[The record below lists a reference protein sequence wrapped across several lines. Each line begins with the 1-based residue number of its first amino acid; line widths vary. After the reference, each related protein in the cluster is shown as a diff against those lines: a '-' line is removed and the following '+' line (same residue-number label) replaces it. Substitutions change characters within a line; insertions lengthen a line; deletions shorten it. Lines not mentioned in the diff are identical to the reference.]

1 MNQSQDL
8 KRLLESVDH
17 KSYPAYKSAQG
28 SYDFKDYI
36 LSIDHVQGD
45 PFASPSKV
53 SVFVPRKINAFP
65 SEYTDRPWKK
75 TALED
80 YLLRC
85 FSQEIS
91 RFNFKAKGSG
101 KSGLIATSR
110 PGQEVLERTACECT
124 DSGITA
130 RFEVGFPAFGRTINS
145 GELIKILFDFLP
157 GCVRN
162 VFIYKNRDP
171 KQVRSVIELAEDQE
185 FIRNELKRLNLVS
198 FAADGSVLPRETGI
212 SDRPMKGS
220 VPFMSPASLS
230 MTLNLPH
237 HGPIRGMAVHRGIT
251 LIVGGGYH
259 GKSTLLKALENGVY
273 NHIAG
278 DGREYVITD
287 ETAVKLRA
295 EDGRS
300 INNVDISLF
309 INDLPNGRDTS
320 RFSSEDASGS
330 TSQAAAVIEG
340 IEAGAAAF
348 LIDEDTSA
356 TNFMLRDE
364 LMEKIVSRDKEP
376 ITPFIER
383 ARELYEKAGI
393 STILVAGSSGAYFY
407 IADTVIQMDSYRP
420 CDITEQVK
428 KACDEYRAS
437 SAPATKAPGFNL
449 PAAARKLICR
459 NSGSS
464 SSGRRDTGRSVDL
477 KDGRDERR
485 DGRRGGRDDC
495 DDGRRGGRDNRGDGR
510 RGGRDD
516 RNDGRRGDDRI
527 KVKVFGRDSFQVA
540 KEPVD
545 LRFVEQLA
553 DSEQTA
559 ALAQMIRF
567 CLERDLLSRYTLRE
581 TVSLLMKEYEKK
593 GLAAFNSSSYTAMG
607 LCMPRV
613 QEIYA
618 CLNRFR
624 G

>member
-1 MNQSQDL
+1 MNQSLDL
-8 KRLLESVDH
+8 KRLLESVDR

-53 SVFVPRKINAFP
+53 SVFIPRKINAFP
-65 SEYTDRPWKK
+65 AEYTDRPWKK

-110 PGQEVLERTACECT
+110 PGQEILERTACECT

-198 FAADGSVLPRETGI
+198 FAADGSILPRETGI

-220 VPFMSPASLS
+220 VPFISPDSLS
-230 MTLNLPH
+230 ITLNLPH

-259 GKSTLLKALENGVY
+259 GKSTLLKALESGVY

-287 ETAVKLRA
+287 NTAVKLRA

-340 IEAGAAAF
+340 IEAGTAAF

-420 CDITEQVK
+420 CDITELVK
-428 KACDEYRAS
+428 NACNEYRAV
-437 SAPATKAPGFNL
+437 SAPATTAPGFNL
-449 PAAARKLICR
+449 PAAGRKLIFR
-459 NSGSS
+459 NGSLIS
-464 SSGRRDTGRSVDL
+464 RGQKDTWHGEAQGGGDGRS
-477 KDGRDERR
+477 ENRR
-485 DGRRGGRDDC
+485 DGRGGRSEGYRGGKEDQH
-495 DDGRRGGRDNRGDGR
+495 DGK
-510 RGGRDD
+510 
-516 RNDGRRGDDRI
+516 RNGDRI
-527 KVKVFGRDSFQVA
+527 KVKVFGKDSFQVA

-553 DSEQTA
+553 DSEQTS
-559 ALAQMIRF
+559 ALAQMVRF
-567 CLERDLLSRYTLRE
+567 CLERDLLSRYSLKE

-607 LCMPRV
+607 LCMPRL

>member
-8 KRLLESVDH
+8 KRLLESIDH

-28 SYDFKDYI
+28 SYDFKDYV
-36 LSIDHVQGD
+36 LTIDHVQGD

-53 SVFVPRKINAFP
+53 SVFVPRKINDFP
-65 SEYTDRPWKK
+65 AEYYNRLWKK
-75 TALED
+75 AALED

-85 FSQEIS
+85 FSQEIA

-110 PGQEVLERTACECT
+110 PGQEILPRTACECKE
-124 DSGITA
+124 SGITA

-157 GCVRN
+157 GCVKN
-162 VFIYKNRDP
+162 VFIYKNRNP
-171 KQVRSVIELAEDQE
+171 KQVLDVIELAEDQE

-212 SDRPMKGS
+212 SDHPMKGS
-220 VPFMSPASLS
+220 VPFLSPGSLKI
-230 MTLNLPH
+230 TLNLPH
-237 HGPIRGMAVHRGIT
+237 HGPLSGMAIRKGIT

-259 GKSTLLKALENGVY
+259 GKSTLLKALEAGVY

-287 ETAVKLRA
+287 NTAVKLRA

-309 INDLPNGRDTS
+309 INDLPNGKDTS
-320 RFSSEDASGS
+320 CFSSADASGS

-364 LMEKIVSRDKEP
+364 LMQKIVSRDKEP

-383 ARELYEKAGI
+383 ARDLFEKAGI
-393 STILVAGSSGAYFY
+393 STVLVAGSSGAYFY

-420 CDITEQVK
+420 CDITNQVK
-428 KACDEYRAS
+428 DTCEAYREI
-437 SAPATKAPGFNL
+437 SAPALTAPGFVI
-449 PAAARKLICR
+449 PGTDRKLR
-459 NSGSS
+459 TSS
-464 SSGRRDTGRSVDL
+464 AGQSIPA
-477 KDGRDERR
+477 
-485 DGRRGGRDDC
+485 RRGGGQRSH
-495 DDGRRGGRDNRGDGR
+495 NF
-510 RGGRDD
+510 DD
-516 RNDGRRGDDRI
+516 RRESRKADDRI
-527 KVKVFGRDSFQVA
+527 KVKVFGKDSFQVA

-559 ALAQMIRF
+559 ALAQMVRF
-567 CLERDLLSRYTLRE
+567 CLERDLLSRYTLKE
-581 TVSLLMKEYEKK
+581 TVKILMQEYEQK
-593 GLAAFNSSSYTAMG
+593 GLAAFNSSNYTAMG
-607 LCMPRV
+607 LCMPRE

>member
-1 MNQSQDL
+1 MKPANKKRKKIMKQSQEL
-8 KRLLESVDH
+8 RKLLESIDH
-17 KSYPAYKSAQG
+17 KSYPAYKTVQG
-28 SYDFKDYI
+28 AYDFKDYI

-53 SVFVPRKINAFP
+53 SVFVPHKINAFP
-65 SEYTDRPWKK
+65 SRYFDHPWKR
-75 TALED
+75 TALQD

-85 FSQEIS
+85 FSQEMA
-91 RFNFKAKGSG
+91 RFNFKARGSG

-110 PGQEVLERTACECT
+110 PGQEVLERTACECG

-145 GELIKILFDFLP
+145 GELIKIIFEFLP

-162 VFIYKNRDP
+162 VFHYKNRDP
-171 KQVRSVIELAEDQE
+171 KQVLGVVELAEDQE
-185 FIRNELKRLNLVS
+185 FIRNELRRLNLVS
-198 FAADGSVLPRETGI
+198 FAADGAILPRETGI

-220 VPFMSPASLS
+220 VPFVSPDSLKI
-230 MTLNLPH
+230 TLNLPH
-237 HGPIRGMAVHRGIT
+237 HGPIQGMAVRRGIT

-259 GKSTLLKALENGVY
+259 GKSTLLKALEAGVY

-287 ETAVKLRA
+287 DTAVKLRA

-309 INDLPNGRDTS
+309 INDLPNGKNTS
-320 RFSSEDASGS
+320 CFSSADASGS

-340 IEAGAAAF
+340 IEAGATSF

-364 LMEKIVSRDKEP
+364 LMQKIVSRDKEP

-383 ARELYEKAGI
+383 ARELYEKAGV
-393 STILVAGSSGAYFY
+393 STVLVAGSSGAYFY
-407 IADTVIQMDSYRP
+407 IADTVIQMDNYRP
-420 CDITEQVK
+420 CDITEQVRS
-428 KACDEYRAS
+428 ACEAFRET
-437 SAPATKAPGFNL
+437 SAPALTAPGFKL
-449 PAAARKLICR
+449 PSAGRKMA
-459 NSGSS
+459 S
-464 SSGRRDTGRSVDL
+464 SSGSREVRKSGRENAGH
-477 KDGRDERR
+477 DGRN
-485 DGRRGGRDDC
+485 GGNRRG
-495 DDGRRGGRDNRGDGR
+495 
-510 RGGRDD
+510 DD
-516 RNDGRRGDDRI
+516 RKGDDRI
-527 KVKVFGRDSFQVA
+527 KVKVFGKDSFQVA

-553 DSEQTA
+553 DGEQTA
-559 ALAQMIRF
+559 ALAQMVRL
-567 CLERDLLSRYTLRE
+567 CLEKDLLARYPLKE
-581 TVSLLMKEYEKK
+581 TVAILMKEYEKK

-607 LCMPRV
+607 LCMPRI

>member
-1 MNQSQDL
+1 MNHSQDL
-8 KRLLESVDH
+8 KRLLESIDH
-17 KSYPAYKSAQG
+17 KGYPAYKAVQG

-36 LSIDHVQGD
+36 LTVDHVQGD

-53 SVFVPRKINAFP
+53 SVFIPHKINAFP
-65 SEYTDRPWKK
+65 EGYYDRQWKK

-85 FSQEIS
+85 FSQEIA

-110 PGQEVLERTACECT
+110 PGQEVLTRSACECT
-124 DSGITA
+124 GTGITA

-162 VFIYKNRDP
+162 VFMYKNRNP
-171 KQVRSVIELAEDQE
+171 KQVRDVIELAEDQE
-185 FIRNELKRLNLVS
+185 FIRNELKRLDLVS
-198 FAADGSVLPRETGI
+198 FAAVGSVLPRETGI

-220 VPFMSPASLS
+220 VPFSSPESLKI
-230 MTLNLPH
+230 TLNLPH
-237 HGPIRGMAVHRGIT
+237 HGPLCGMAVRRGIT

-259 GKSTLLKALENGVY
+259 GKSTLLKALEAGVY

-287 ETAVKLRA
+287 STAVKLRA

-300 INNVDISLF
+300 ISNVDISLF

-320 RFSSEDASGS
+320 RFSSADASGS

-364 LMEKIVSRDKEP
+364 LMQKIVSRDKEP

-383 ARELYEKAGI
+383 ARDLYEKAGI
-393 STILVAGSSGAYFY
+393 STVLVAGSSGAYFY

-420 CDITEQVK
+420 LDITEQVK
-428 KACDEYRAS
+428 KACEAYREIS
-437 SAPATKAPGFNL
+437 SPALTAPGFSLPKPGRKL
-449 PAAARKLICR
+449 PAPAASSDSGRGGA
-459 NSGSS
+459 NSG
-464 SSGRRDTGRSVDL
+464 D
-477 KDGRDERR
+477 
-485 DGRRGGRDDC
+485 RRG
-495 DDGRRGGRDNRGDGR
+495 NRKQ
-510 RGGRDD
+510 
-516 RNDGRRGDDRI
+516 DDRI
-527 KVKVFGRDSFQVA
+527 KVKIFGKDSFQVG

-559 ALAQMIRF
+559 ALAQMVRF
-567 CLERDLLSRYTLRE
+567 CLERGLFSRCTLKE
-581 TVSLLMKEYEKK
+581 TVDILMLEYEKK
-593 GLAAFNSSSYTAMG
+593 GLAAFNGSNYTAMG

>member
-1 MNQSQDL
+1 MKSSQDL
-8 KRLLESVDH
+8 RRLLESIDH
-17 KSYPAYKSAQG
+17 RGYPAYKDTRG
-28 SYDFKDYI
+28 VYDFRDYQ

-53 SVFVPRKINAFP
+53 SVTVPQRAAGFP
-65 SEYTDRPWKK
+65 AAYTDQPWKK
-75 TALED
+75 VALED

-85 FSQEIS
+85 FAKEIS
-91 RFNFKAKGSG
+91 QYNFKAKGSG

-110 PGQEVLERTACECT
+110 PGQEVLSRTACEIT
-124 DSGITA
+124 REGITA

-145 GELIKILFDFLP
+145 GELIRILFDFLP

-162 VFIYKNRDP
+162 VFYYKNRNGAEV
-171 KQVRSVIELAEDQE
+171 KRVIDLAEDQA
-185 FIRNELKRLNLVS
+185 FIREELKRLGLVS
-198 FAADGSVLPRETGI
+198 FAADGAVLPRETGI

-220 VPFMSPASLS
+220 VPFRSPESLKI
-230 MTLNLPH
+230 TLQLPH
-237 HGPIRGMAVHRGIT
+237 KGALSGMAIKRGIT

-259 GKSTLLKALENGVY
+259 GKSTLLKALEAGVY

-309 INDLPNGRDTS
+309 INDLPNGKDTHS
-320 RFSSEDASGS
+320 FSTADASGS

-340 IEAGAAAF
+340 IEAGAQAF

-356 TNFMLRDE
+356 TNFMLRDD
-364 LMEKIVSRDKEP
+364 LMQQIVSRDKEP
-376 ITPFIER
+376 ITPFLER
-383 ARELYEKAGI
+383 AKDLYCQAGI
-393 STILVAGSSGAYFY
+393 STVLVAGSSGAYFF
-407 IADTVIQMDSYRP
+407 IADTVIQMDCYKP
-420 CDITEQVK
+420 FDITASVK
-428 KACDEYRAS
+428 AACAAS
-437 SAPATKAPGFNL
+437 ESKPEIYAPGFVL
-449 PAAARKLICR
+449 P
-459 NSGSS
+459 
-464 SSGRRDTGRSVDL
+464 
-477 KDGRDERR
+477 
-485 DGRRGGRDDC
+485 
-495 DDGRRGGRDNRGDGR
+495 GDGR
-510 RGGRDD
+510 RLASSVSGARRSTGLSSLWEEERGAREEGKAGDPGPDGWGRGQGGKGGQGNGRGQGGR
-516 RNDGRRGDDRI
+516 GGRGDGYGRGSKPDRI
-527 KVKVFGRDSFQVA
+527 KVKVRGKDAFQVA

-559 ALAQMIRF
+559 ALAQMVRY
-567 CLERDLLSRYTLRE
+567 CLEQKLFERFSLKEIVGLLL
-581 TVSLLMKEYEKK
+581 KEQEKH
-593 GLAAFNSSSYTAMG
+593 GLSAFTDASYTAMG